1 MTMSSSETANEPVQ
15 QVSKEITLKIK
26 LPKSISDTQEI
37 LEFPSSLG
45 DSLSELKQP
54 LNIIPITR
62 NLSNYDIFL
71 GKVNIGEQFD
81 YITSY
86 AEILNEL
93 GKDLEIEELE
103 LTLKDKPYNLAA
115 VYEHLARFRQVIGL
129 HYIDRK
135 SQDFG
140 VSDGASK
147 LNSIG
152 LTKVKEEPTEVEEKV
167 EERVEDPVKDE
178 TEKKEDAEEIKISE
192 DELKVVAEVANE
204 INVEDK
210 ISNIVS
216 FDRIGDLSKIPIKSL
231 TISQWSPVSPSQK
244 TKGDLLYLTLQTLE
258 SEIFNITCH
267 YSGFFVNKSST
278 ANFNPEI
285 KTNEKGKFFKNYLL
299 YNLVASLS
307 PAFTKSMEENEVI
320 LSTATDHPESY
331 LLPNNSF
338 LASPWIV
345 DTQSMKIQPD
355 LSRIQLPLFTN
366 GVDGSDYVKDWNDDI
381 QALRELPSES
391 IQEKILK
398 EKLVQKTLFDFTK
411 VATQTAIHI
420 INGNLTSMNPTE
432 ETSKQ
437 IFLKNGIFYTS
448 EATSLDIFE
457 ETGGIDASRY
467 ASSKD
472 LAAIKILNK
481 FDVHD
486 VHSLV
491 TCIVDYMGKR
501 IVCQAPVPGIF
512 SNGTEGEEEEE
523 EKVLYGLSS
532 TNTKILRD
540 ESFNDSLQKVAD
552 VFHLKAHSVEIS
564 DSVKSDGKLIVSKDS
579 KGIRGTD
586 GRKYIIELYRT
597 TPRDVE
603 FTEANFDL
611 SKEDT
616 YPHGESLL
624 RHEAVEEWW
633 KRKASVLFKAETERL
648 EKEGKDVEGENGEK
662 PQIVLPTDQIV
673 FNPDA
678 FSGINES
685 DEDRDVVRNMSKFIK
700 DNLVEEFLAEFPSQ
714 VAPFDGASLTDSLHR
729 QGINMRYLGYIAEQ
743 ALSKKEQI
751 VKTTE
756 ATMKAN
762 EEEVKKRKA
771 EEDAKKEEE
780 KAKSEAN
787 SEVAKS
793 EEDKAETEEKPK
805 EESKATFESAVANFD
820 VLYSLCVQ
828 EMIARSVKH
837 LLGNLSSKVPGFLVP
852 EFVAHFHNCLL
863 GSQITTTPE
872 AMIDETQKLFLDD
885 EALEFVNLTSEEVF
899 KLIKSE
905 VRSRFRYSLPEGWV
919 ADLVKPNQLLR
930 EIAHKFGI
938 QWTAQ
943 EYAFTAEVFATI
955 KDKSAVEQQVIET
968 KSKKNKKKSQQ
979 TVVATKTIERSST
992 FLASDIVNF
1001 LPVVKDSGYKATLID
1016 EILQTARAHIMQGDK
1031 EVGTTLLNDLLS
1043 IQEQIYGLVNPETA
1057 KLYTLVSQIYADLGH
1072 EYKAA
1077 LIARKAIILSERT
1090 TGFDSFDTVTA
1101 YMNSGYYSSSNMELG
1116 NSLKLYKQA
1125 IDIWSSVYGKNHPT
1139 LITTL
1144 INLGESLTRV
1154 SLFPSAFKVYEDA
1167 LSLSIEV
1174 NGAVS
1179 ELTGSIYYKLG
1190 MLLLNSSRFKEARD
1204 IYAIAQD
1211 IFTKLLGPDD
1221 MLSTQAA
1228 TYADSIGKYLQYAQA
1243 QEQEKQQAAKQ
1254 AAKQASNGK
1263 KAKSPPAPPA
1273 KKNSKKATQ
1282 SNPDIASKSVDDIL
1296 KFIEG
1301 NGPKKSKKNGKK

>member
-1 MTMSSSETANEPVQ
+1 MSSSETATVPVQ

-115 VYEHLARFRQVIGL
+115 VYEHLSRFRQVIGL

-135 SQDFG
+135 SQDLG

-152 LTKVKEEPTEVEEKV
+152 LTKVKEEATEVEEPAK
-167 EERVEDPVKDE
+167 EPVKESAKESVKDD
-178 TEKKEDAEEIKISE
+178 EKKEVEEIKISE

-204 INVEDK
+204 INIQDK
-210 ISNIVS
+210 NSNIVS

-267 YSGFFVNKSST
+267 YSGFYVNKSST

-345 DTQSMKIQPD
+345 DTQSIKIQPD
-355 LSRIQLPLFTN
+355 LSRSQLPLFTN

-432 ETSKQ
+432 EASKQ

-512 SNGTEGEEEEE
+512 SNGTEGDEEEE

-564 DSVKSDGKLIVSKDS
+564 DSVKSDGELIVSKDS

-611 SKEDT
+611 SKQDT

-648 EKEGKDVEGENGEK
+648 EKEGKNVEGENGEK

-700 DNLVEEFLAEFPSQ
+700 DNLIEEFLTEFPSQ

-751 VKTTE
+751 VKTIE
-756 ATMKAN
+756 ATTKAN

-771 EEDAKKEEE
+771 EADSKKEE
-780 KAKSEAN
+780 
-787 SEVAKS
+787 AKS
-793 EEDKAETEEKPK
+793 EESKEAKSEEEKSDETKSDEEKPK
-805 EESKATFESAVANFD
+805 EESKATFESALANFD
-820 VLYSLCVQ
+820 VLYSLCIQ
-828 EMIARSVKH
+828 EMISRSVKH
-837 LLGNLSSKVPGFLVP
+837 LLGSLSSKVPGFLVP

-885 EALEFVNLTSEEVF
+885 EALEFANLTSKDVF
-899 KLIKSE
+899 KLVSNE
-905 VRSRFRYSLPEGWV
+905 VRSRFRYSLPAGWV
-919 ADLVKPNQLLR
+919 SDLVKPNQLLR

-938 QWTAQ
+938 QWKAQ
-943 EYAFTAEVFATI
+943 EYAFSAEVFASI

-968 KSKKNKKKSQQ
+968 KSKKNKKKSQPA
-979 TVVATKTIERSST
+979 VVSTKTIERSST
-992 FLASDIVNF
+992 FLASDIVSF
-1001 LPVVKDSGYKATLID
+1001 IAVVKDSGYKATLID

-1254 AAKQASNGK
+1254 AAKQASNVK
-1263 KAKSPPAPPA
+1263 TVKSVPAPPA

-1301 NGPKKSKKNGKK
+1301 TGPKKSKKNK